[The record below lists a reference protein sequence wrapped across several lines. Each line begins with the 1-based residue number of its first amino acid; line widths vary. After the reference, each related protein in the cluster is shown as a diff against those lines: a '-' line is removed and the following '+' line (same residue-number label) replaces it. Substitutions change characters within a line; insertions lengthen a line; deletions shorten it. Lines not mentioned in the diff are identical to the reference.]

1 MLSVQQLDTSCAAA
15 LRRRQRVGEVDADLQ
30 PLGTDGDLLH
40 FPGGCDPPLRQQPP
54 QRQLRQQLRCA
65 HHPECGLLIDIEGC
79 CVFCRYGGFGAVRQG
94 YGLKSGG
101 CAEAVVD
108 LHGDISFLRAG
119 AFFYTSWNDDMFF
132 HGLIF
137 V

>member
-1 MLSVQQLDTSCAAA
+1 MMLSVQQLDTSCAAA
-15 LRRRQRVGEVDADLQ
+15 LRAVSRWVRLY
-30 PLGTDGDLLH
+30 
-40 FPGGCDPPLRQQPP
+40 FPGGSDPPLRQQPP

-108 LHGDISFLRAG
+108 LHGNISFLRAG
-119 AFFYTSWNDDMFF
+119 AFLYIMER
-132 HGLIF
+132 
-137 V
+137 